1 MEILCRVTE
10 TGLVPMYDSDLE
22 EKKRLRVGETVQC
35 KIRKL
40 RNYRFHK
47 KFFALIR
54 LTLDNLP
61 EQLADRLGIYD
72 EEDMLAV
79 LKLELGLFTTAWY
92 QHTQVVKLSS
102 ISFEHM
108 DETEFQVFF
117 NRCLNIIETRYLRG
131 VTREDLLEEINRF
144 K

>member
-1 MEILCRVTE
+1 MEILCRVTD

-22 EKKRLRVGETVQC
+22 EKKRLRVGETVLC
-35 KIRKL
+35 NVKKA
-40 RNYRFHK
+40 RNYDFHK
-47 KFFALIR
+47 KFFALVR
-54 LTLDNLP
+54 LTLDNMP
-61 EQLADRLGIYD
+61 EQLAERLGIYD
-72 EEDMLAV
+72 EEDMLAA

-92 QHTQVVKLSS
+92 QHTQVVRLSS
-102 ISFEHM
+102 ISFSNM
-108 DETEFQVFF
+108 DETEFQVFY